1 MNSKQVIAR
10 GAHPLPATMGVAYT
24 TITGRGGQNER
35 ADERAHGRE
44 RGGRNRPTHRSG
56 RSGKW
61 RSRRSVDT
69 GARRDPRATAATK
82 KQRNAARHGRPE
94 RCVRS
99 RLVLGRG
106 FSAGPDAWLVAP
118 GVWMA
123 GLPVDSENPGRFD
136 PYTRISSAPRTTC
149 RWSLSRELVE
159 KRRAVSPMA
168 HLLGGGLG
176 LADGLFAQREEHL
189 AQRKAWFSGLAGC
202 EIADRGLCASG
213 GFRNLR
219 LGPTLARLNF
229 GDDGFPLHAPQNNVL
244 PLFYQRISVI
254 GFP

>member
-1 MNSKQVIAR
+1 MQSKQVIAI
-10 GAHPLPATMGVAYT
+10 GAQPLPATMGVAYT

-106 FSAGPDAWLVAP
+106 FSAGPDAWFVAP

-176 LADGLFAQREEHL
+176 LADGLRALHVLPIQ
-189 AQRKAWFSGLAGC
+189 G
-202 EIADRGLCASG
+202 
-213 GFRNLR
+213 
-219 LGPTLARLNF
+219 RLNSVAQ
-229 GDDGFPLHAPQNNVL
+229 GRRELIRPPRNGLRRDSDSSRSTCRSAAKK
-244 PLFYQRISVI
+244 FY
-254 GFP
+254 GL